1 MRHYLACYDTR
12 QPRRLRA
19 ALDFLL
25 DYAYSRQYSV
35 FECRL
40 NDRERDELIHRMA
53 LILEMEDSFLLL
65 PILHEGP
72 VKQLGFQGWS
82 ELDNAF
88 FIG

>member
-1 MRHYLACYDTR
+1 MRHYLACYDIR
-12 QPRRLRA
+12 HPRRLRA
-19 ALDFLL
+19 ALDILL

-40 NDRERDELIHRMA
+40 ENRERDELIHRMD
-53 LILEMEDSFLLL
+53 LILEKEDSFVLL

-72 VKQLGFQGWS
+72 VRQLGFQGWS
-82 ELDNAF
+82 EKDNTF